1 MPIQKVHTVDG
12 SELLRLF
19 NQKNT
24 NQSALVSATTL
35 SEHTLASTYEAIN
48 KNLRS
53 YPYTLTYSMGN
64 LSTIVYD
71 LGGGLTITKTYSYS
85 AGKLSTIVLSGDL
98 PVALSALTKTLS
110 YTGANLTSVTYT

>member
-1 MPIQKVHTVDG
+1 MTVNKGGVLSGD
-12 SELLRLF
+12 ELVRIF

-24 NQSALVSATTL
+24 NQSAFTSSNNL
-35 SEHTLASTYEAIN
+35 SEHTLSSTYESVN

-64 LSTIVYD
+64 VSTVTYD
-71 LGGGLTITKTYSYS
+71 LGGGLSVVKTYSYS
-85 AGKLSTIVLSGDL
+85 AGKLTTVVLSGDL
-98 PVALSALTKTLS
+98 PVIFSTLTKNFF